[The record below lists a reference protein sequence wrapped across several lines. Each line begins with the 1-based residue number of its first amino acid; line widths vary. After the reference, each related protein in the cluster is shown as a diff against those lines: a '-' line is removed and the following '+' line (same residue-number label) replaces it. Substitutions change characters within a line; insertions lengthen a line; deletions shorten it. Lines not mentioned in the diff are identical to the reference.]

1 MDRRDLAR
9 LAASPLF
16 AGIDVVELEGLLAP
30 ESLAL
35 RGFRKGNVLLLAGCA
50 YETLWILLEGSV
62 AAEMHSPSGKAV
74 RIETIAAPEAIATAM
89 LFSPEAILPVTVEA
103 LEETRA
109 ALLPKETVI
118 RLCQRSRPFLENYLR
133 DSGSRIAAFSERFRL
148 LQFSTLRE
156 RLADWLLRQAARAGG
171 GLVTL
176 PSSKE
181 KLAETFGVT
190 RPSLSREI
198 LAMDAEGLI
207 RADGREIR
215 ILDAARLEGLIGQ
228 GRD

>member
-1 MDRRDLAR
+1 M
-9 LAASPLF
+9 
-16 AGIDVVELEGLLAP
+16 VELEGLLAT
-30 ESLAL
+30 EAVAL
-35 RGFRKGNVLLLAGCA
+35 RGFRKGNILLLAGCA
-50 YETLWILLEGSV
+50 YDTLWILLEGSV
-62 AAEMHSPSGKAV
+62 AAEMHSPSGKAL

-89 LFSPEAILPVTVEA
+89 LFSPDSVLPVTVEA

-109 ALLPKETVI
+109 ALLPRETVI
-118 RLCQRSRPFLENYLR
+118 RLCQGSRAFLENYLR

-156 RLADWLLRQAARAGG
+156 RLADWLLRQAARGGGSPG

-190 RPSLSREI
+190 RPSLSRELLSMEADGL
-198 LAMDAEGLI
+198 LAAN
-207 RADGREIR
+207 GREIR
-215 ILDAARLEGLIGQ
+215 LLDAAGLEALIGQ
-228 GRD
+228 GRG

>member
-16 AGIDVVELEGLLAP
+16 SGLDVVELEGLLAT
-30 ESLAL
+30 EAVAL
-35 RGFRKGNVLLLAGCA
+35 RGFRKGNILLLAGCA
-50 YETLWILLEGSV
+50 YDTLWILLEGSV
-62 AAEMHSPSGKAV
+62 AAEMHSPSGKAL

-89 LFSPEAILPVTVEA
+89 LFSPDSVLPVTVEA

-109 ALLPKETVI
+109 ALLPRETVI
-118 RLCQRSRPFLENYLR
+118 RLCQGSRAFLENYLR

-171 GLVTL
+171 RLVTL

-190 RPSLSREI
+190 RPSLSRELLSMEADGL
-198 LAMDAEGLI
+198 LAAN
-207 RADGREIR
+207 GREIR
-215 ILDAARLEGLIGQ
+215 LLDAARLESLITQ

>member
-9 LAASPLF
+9 LVASPLF
-16 AGIDVVELEGLLAP
+16 AGVDVVELEGLLGP
-30 ESLAL
+30 EAASL
-35 RGFRKGNVLLLAGCA
+35 RGFRKGNILLLAGCA
-50 YETLWILLEGSV
+50 YDTLWILLEGSV
-62 AAEMHSPSGKAV
+62 AAEMHSPSGKAL

-89 LFSPEAILPVTVEA
+89 LFSPDAILPVTVEA
-103 LEETRA
+103 LEDTRA
-109 ALLPKETVI
+109 ALLPRETVV
-118 RLCQRSRPFLENYLR
+118 RLCQGNRAFLENSLR
-133 DSGSRIAAFSERFRL
+133 DAGSRIAAFSERFRL

-156 RLADWLLRQAARAGG
+156 RLADWLLRQAARDAG

-207 RADGREIR
+207 KADGREIR
-215 ILDAARLEGLIGQ
+215 ILDAARLEGLITQ
-228 GRD
+228 GGD